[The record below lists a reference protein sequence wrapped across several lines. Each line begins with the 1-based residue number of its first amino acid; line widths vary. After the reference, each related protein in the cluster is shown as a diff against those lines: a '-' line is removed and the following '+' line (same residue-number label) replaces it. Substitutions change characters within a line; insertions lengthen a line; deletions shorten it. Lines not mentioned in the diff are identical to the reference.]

1 MRELSNLA
9 KWGYHSKITEISLI
23 FWLWALF
30 LLSVVFEM
38 SFWDMQQP
46 LLQVLIWTPLVQ
58 TKQDT
63 LLTLPLPNSNKIP
76 TLRWQL
82 SGPDIALPLATGRG
96 SPGRRRSKVAK
107 RQRRTAVD
115 GVDRWVNISSNALFA
130 QDTRLRHGWWGVLRL
145 FFVLQLII

>member
-1 MRELSNLA
+1 MATANNSAHSLPSVQKYTCASYQIWQSEDIIRKSP
-9 KWGYHSKITEISLI
+9 KYHSYFDYELCFSFL
-23 FWLWALF
+23 LF
-30 LLSVVFEM
+30 LKCHFGTCSSHFYR
-38 SFWDMQQP
+38 S
-46 LLQVLIWTPLVQ
+46 PLVQ

-130 QDTRLRHGWWGVLRL
+130 QDTRLRHG
-145 FFVLQLII
+145 